1 MKLLKNVEK
10 FIPNPM
16 EKDSHGCMPNGI
28 GPAKTHWCE
37 AVNMCISPDHY
48 DPKGCE
54 SLIEMAKFKASGLSN
69 NLIIIIFIGMV
80 LYFYF
85 SKTTKFL

>member
-1 MKLLKNVEK
+1 MKLLEN
-10 FIPNPM
+10 FISNPM

-28 GPAKTHWCE
+28 GPTKTLWCK
-37 AVNMCISPDHY
+37 AVNMCVSPDNY
-48 DPKGCE
+48 DSKGCE
-54 SLIEMAKFKASGLSN
+54 SFIEMVKFKASGLSN
-69 NLIIIIFIGMV
+69 NLIILIFIGIV